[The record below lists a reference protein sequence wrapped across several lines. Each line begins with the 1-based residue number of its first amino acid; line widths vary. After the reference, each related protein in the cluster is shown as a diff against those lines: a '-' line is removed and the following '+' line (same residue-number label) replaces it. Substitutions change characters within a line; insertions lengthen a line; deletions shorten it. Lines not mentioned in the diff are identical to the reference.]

1 MRLDRGAVFPLQAGS
16 MFRSNALVEA
26 SSLDGVVYVMQVHH
40 HPNSP
45 NKRRFHARLE
55 RGEISVG
62 PTLGPITQLPRT
74 LLFSRLTYIGLRHGD
89 GLSTAQRNVSPPS
102 SSSSS
107 RPDRK
112 HSTFSI
118 QHSTPPPRESFASS
132 PSPFPNVGPPRSC
145 AYVPCTTACDDSSA
159 AIIYP
164 QATMLDTPNS
174 SATATDTGT
183 GRVLTGK
190 QEHCTFPLPARAML
204 PRFRSPISPS
214 PSRRASWS

>member
-89 GLSTAQRNVSPPS
+89 GLSTAQRNVSP
-102 SSSSS
+102 
-107 RPDRK
+107 RPRRRRLVRIE
-112 HSTFSI
+112 SI
-118 QHSTPPPRESFASS
+118 QHSAFNIQPPPRESFASS